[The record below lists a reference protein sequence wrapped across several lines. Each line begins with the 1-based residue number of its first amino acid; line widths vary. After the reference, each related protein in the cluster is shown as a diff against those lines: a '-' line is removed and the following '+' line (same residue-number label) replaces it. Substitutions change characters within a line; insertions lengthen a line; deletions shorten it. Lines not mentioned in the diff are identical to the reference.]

1 MSTALQLT
9 RGTEAQPGNGA
20 QRVFDF
26 FREKLLTGELKPGDR
41 LLGERE
47 LAGLLD
53 VSRPVLREAL
63 RALAMLGIVDIQH
76 GRGTCVRQADLS
88 ILRQFFTYALAQ
100 QPDILEDVMQARIA
114 IECQAIRLA
123 CERATDADLAQIR
136 ATLDGIMATLRNPRN
151 GGEADYRF
159 HSAIVRASK
168 SATLLT
174 MYDAIADLLLR
185 SHVQRRETTT
195 PIGGITEYLV
205 EAHREVFLSL
215 LRRDPDDAERKLRA
229 HFAIGDEFRRKSILA
244 AYGGASRG
252 RAINTQRGKESS

>member
-1 MSTALQLT
+1 MSTLPLLT
-9 RGTEAQPGNGA
+9 RGADPQPGNGA

-26 FREKLLTGELKPGDR
+26 FQEKLLRGELKPGDR

-123 CERATDADLAQIR
+123 CERATESDLAQIR
-136 ATLDGIMATLRNPRN
+136 ATLDGIMATLRDPKQ

-174 MYDAIADLLLR
+174 MYDAIAHLLLR

-195 PIGGITEYLV
+195 PIAGITEYLV

-215 LRRDPDDAERKLRA
+215 VRRDPEDAERKLRD

-244 AYGGASRG
+244 AYGGARFG
-252 RAINTQRGKESS
+252 PRTKTQGGKDKS